1 MQIETLDE
9 IQLKAMGQ
17 GMSDYHLFLCQAL
30 LDYQPALKQ
39 LALML
44 KEMGYMHECS
54 EPVLTLTLLI
64 DEAIGGFS
72 L

>member
-30 LDYQPALKQ
+30 QEYQLVLKQ

-54 EPVLTLTLLI
+54 EPVLALTLLI